1 MSKKYTLTVYIA
13 APGTPL
19 TDDKGQPL
27 IDSKSGTQ
35 DRSMVGHVYYKI
47 SDGTEKGT
55 TGYGFAP
62 EKDGDPFGPGE
73 VQRKEYEKYQN
84 PIYERQLEISEAQYK
99 KLSDYGK
106 TPKLGGFDDKTYNGL
121 NNSCVDFTFV
131 ALKYAGIYQ
140 GRKASVYDDLG
151 NEISYTDRSHEG
163 TVKVVPNIRE
173 FENIPA
179 PFPNSP
185 LNKTIHRDMPERTWL
200 QKRMT
205 EREQEQ
211 PYQYAQAA
219 PAFNLDSMPKPFQN
233 LYPKIREHLSAYH
246 DKYGIPIDDAKK
258 HNAAVA
264 LSALAYS
271 ETMGK
276 RQDVPLL
283 FNIKDGQY
291 LIGERNPGLIKTSM
305 EMEQA
310 LSFPVEHSL
319 NRVQEITRQFEQQEL
334 ERQMAQQ
341 QSRGMSIG

>member
-1 MSKKYTLTVYIA
+1 MSKKYTLTLYIA

-27 IDSKSGTQ
+27 IKNGKQ
-35 DRSMVGHVYYKI
+35 EHSMVGHVYYKI
-47 SDGTEKGT
+47 SDGTKDGT

-62 EKDGDPFGPGE
+62 KKDGDPFGPGE

-84 PIYERQLEISEAQYK
+84 PIYERQLEISEEQYRR
-99 KLSDYGK
+99 LSDYGAK
-106 TPKLGGFDDKTYNGL
+106 HETLRQFNTATYNGL

-173 FENIPA
+173 FEKIPA

-200 QKRMT
+200 QKRLT

-211 PYQYAQAA
+211 HYQYAQAA
-219 PAFNLDSMPKPFQN
+219 PAFNLDSLPKPFQN
-233 LYPKIREHLSAYH
+233 LYPKIQEHLTAYH
-246 DKYGIPIDDAKK
+246 EKYGIPIDDAQK

-310 LSFPVEHSL
+310 LSLPVEHSL

-334 ERQMAQQ
+334 ERQMARQ
-341 QSRGMSIG
+341 QSRGMTMG